1 MPLEVEELAHT
12 RSAKKMIH
20 VIAEQRTRNRS
31 AKSSVNTYII
41 KAEKLIA
48 DKEVEPAKEAVKKAS
63 IALDKAAQKGMI
75 HPNNAARHKSRL
87 MKKFNIAFSSPSK

>member
-48 DKEVEPAKEAVKKAS
+48 DKEVEPAKEAVQKAS

>member
-48 DKEVEPAKEAVKKAS
+48 DKEAEPAKEAVKKAS